1 MAKTKTSKP
10 AVTNKASLTGALPIR
25 PVKETLTKTA
35 LINLVAEQTIFRARP
50 QHRFTRHW
58 KGCFSAQFIRAALA
72 SSPCQ
77 DFRRYLSQSAGSKGG
92 ISIRNP
98 ATGEMIKG
106 AAKPASVRVN
116 IRALSK
122 LKTAAASRVRSTPNS
137 NCYEFAECH
146 GLIV

>member
-10 AVTNKASLTGALPIR
+10 AVTNKASLTGTPPVR

-35 LINLVAEQTIFRARP
+35 LINLVAEQNDLPRKTAASVYATLEGVFLGSVHPRGVGQFTLPGLLKVSLRKVPAR
-50 QHRFTRHW
+50 
-58 KGCFSAQFIRAALA
+58 K
-72 SSPCQ
+72 
-77 DFRRYLSQSAGSKGG
+77 AGTLV
-92 ISIRNP
+92 RNP

-122 LKTAAASRVRSTPNS
+122 LKTAAASRQVP
-137 NCYEFAECH
+137 
-146 GLIV
+146 L